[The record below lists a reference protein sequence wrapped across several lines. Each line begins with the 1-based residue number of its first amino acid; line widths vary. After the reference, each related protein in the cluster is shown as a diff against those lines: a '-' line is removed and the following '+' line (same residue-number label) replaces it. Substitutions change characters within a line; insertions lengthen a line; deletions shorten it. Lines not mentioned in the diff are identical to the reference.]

1 MTSEHT
7 PLLQAV
13 EQTPRLTQR
22 IAFYT
27 GSGIIA
33 IVLLCVLLLGASSDA
48 SFGYIQARQD
58 LLKAI
63 SSERIGELTKKI
75 YLDGPHLAGQNE
87 KLALWTKEKF
97 EEYGWDAEV
106 ETYDI
111 WLNRPVDHS
120 VSLLDGDQII
130 YELSLEEDQLE
141 VDETTTRS
149 DRVPTFHG
157 YSASGNVTGQLV
169 YANFGRKSD
178 YDQLVA
184 RGIDLKDKV
193 VIVRYGGL
201 FRGLKVKL
209 AEELGAKAVLI
220 YSDPAEDNG
229 ITEKN
234 GYEAY
239 PNGPARNPSS
249 VQRGSVQDLT
259 FHPGD
264 PTTPGR
270 PSVPGA
276 DRDEPEGIVGIPSIP
291 ISYRD
296 ALPLL
301 KSLNGHGPIF
311 GEWQGDLTDV
321 DYAIGPSELLVNVYN
336 EQEYD
341 IYPNRNIIARLQGEI
356 DEEVIIGNHR
366 DAWIIGGADPNSGS
380 VVLLELARV
389 FGKLHKHGWK
399 PYRTLV
405 LASWDGEEYGL
416 LGSTEHGEDHAEH
429 IKKKALAY
437 LNCDM
442 SFSGSRFGSDA
453 SPLLSEIIYEVTK
466 EVSDPF
472 NTSQS
477 VFDGWNAQRGGA
489 ITGYLGSGSDYTV
502 FQDYLGVPSLDLG
515 YSAQAGDNVYHYHS
529 NYDSYYWMTHFGD
542 VDFKTHSAIAK
553 IVGSIA
559 IELVGSPVIGFS
571 TGYYASGI
579 KKVLEDLLSGPAELS
594 HESQGLLDVADKF
607 VDISKEFDT
616 ELAQLR
622 EDAKVDLPWYKFWQK
637 YLLHRRISATNLK
650 LFYLEREFI
659 HDQGLDGR
667 NWYKH
672 ILFAPGRYTGYAG
685 QVAPGIAEALEDH
698 DQEKLSKWISITQ
711 DAISRASNI
720 IQ

>member
-13 EQTPRLTQR
+13 EQTPRLTQK
-22 IAFYT
+22 IAFYIGT
-27 GSGIIA
+27 GIIA
-33 IVLLCVLLLGASSDA
+33 IVVLCVVLSGSSSNGDL
-48 SFGYIQARQD
+48 GYIQARDD
-58 LLKAI
+58 LVDAI
-63 SSERIGELTKKI
+63 SSKRIGELTKKI

-87 KLALWTKEKF
+87 KLALWTKDKF
-97 EEYGWDAEV
+97 EEYGWEAEV

-120 VSLLDGDQII
+120 VALLDGDKII
-130 YELSLEEDQLE
+130 HELSLEEDRLE

-169 YANFGRKSD
+169 YANFGRKRD

-184 RGIDLKDKV
+184 RGIDLKNKV

-201 FRGLKVKL
+201 FRGLKVKF
-209 AEELGAKAVLI
+209 AEELGASAVLI

-239 PNGPARNPSS
+239 PYGPARNPSS
-249 VQRGSVQDLT
+249 VQRGSVQDLA

-276 DRDEPEGIVGIPSIP
+276 DRDEPDGIVSIPSIP

-321 DYAIGPSELLVNVYN
+321 DYATGPSDLLVNVYN
-336 EQEYD
+336 EQVYD
-341 IYPNRNIIARLQGEI
+341 FIPNRNVIARIKGEI
-356 DEEVIIGNHR
+356 DEEVVIGNHR

-380 VVLLELARV
+380 VVTLELARV
-389 FGKLHKHGWK
+389 FGELHKRGWK

-442 SFSGSRFGSDA
+442 CFSGSRFGSEA
-453 SPLLSEIIYEVTK
+453 SPLLSKIIYEVTK
-466 EVSDPF
+466 GISNPF
-472 NTSQS
+472 NETQS
-477 VFDGWNAQRGGA
+477 VFEGWDAQRGGA
-489 ITGYLGSGSDYTV
+489 VTGYLGSGSDYTV
-502 FQDYLGVPSLDLG
+502 FQDYLGVPSLDMS
-515 YSAQAGDNVYHYHS
+515 YAAQAGDNVYHYHS

-542 VDFKTHSAIAK
+542 VDFKAHSAIAK
-553 IVGSIA
+553 IIGSIA

-571 TGYYASGI
+571 VEYYAAGI
-579 KKVLEDLLSGPAELS
+579 KRVLEDLLSNPNELS
-594 HESQGLLDVADKF
+594 HESDALLDVADELVKN
-607 VDISKEFDT
+607 SKNFDAQ
-616 ELAQLR
+616 LDQLR
-622 EDAKVDLPWYKFWQK
+622 EDAKTDLPWYKFWQK
-637 YLLHRRISATNLK
+637 YLLRRRIAAANLK

-659 HDQGLDGR
+659 YDEGLDGR

-672 ILFAPGRYTGYAG
+672 MLFAPSRYTGYAG

-698 DQEKLSKWISITQ
+698 DVEKLSKWISIIQ
-711 DAISRASNI
+711 GAISRVSNI
-720 IQ
+720 IE